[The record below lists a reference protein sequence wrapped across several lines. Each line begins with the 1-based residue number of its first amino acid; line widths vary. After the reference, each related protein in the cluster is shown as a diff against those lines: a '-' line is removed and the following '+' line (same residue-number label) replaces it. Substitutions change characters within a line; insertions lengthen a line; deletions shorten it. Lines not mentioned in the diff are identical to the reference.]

1 VKIWAW
7 QQARWILAAALA
19 VPACRQDNS
28 NPQPD
33 PSGTPVA
40 SGPNEWPMYGH
51 DPARTS
57 HNPAET
63 ALNAAAVPRLAA
75 RWQSFVDIGPLPPS
89 CSPAVAGGR
98 VFACSSR
105 TDGDNFFAFDAATGR
120 PLWTA
125 DLGRPGSGTVGIG
138 ASPAVSGSVVV
149 AGGADGA
156 YYGLDAATGAILWRH
171 DLEERNGFAWASPLV
186 ANGRVYVGVSSEGE
200 PPGSGAVRA
209 LDLATGALLASQ
221 GIVPDGVLG
230 GDIWNSPALTPDG
243 QTLVIAT
250 GNDFG
255 GYDGP
260 YTRAIVAL
268 DPMTLTIKEA
278 RQEAAPGLD
287 LDFGTTPV
295 VFRDRQGRTLTAAHN
310 KNGTLYAY
318 ELGRLVA
325 GAIWKRQNGL
335 AVGLMPAFDSTL
347 GTLFYAGD
355 NGQLFGV
362 DPASGADRWPSVA
375 VGFMNGN
382 LALANGLL
390 FASSGGR
397 VFVLDAAS
405 GRVLRSLSPDNPGR
419 SFSGVVVAGG
429 AVYWMSGGYLNAW
442 GLP

>member
-1 VKIWAW
+1 M
-7 QQARWILAAALA
+7 AALA
-19 VPACRQDNS
+19 ALGCRNDAS
-28 NPQPD
+28 APPPD
-33 PSGTPVA
+33 AGGTPVA

-51 DPARTS
+51 DLARTG
-57 HNPAET
+57 HNPGET
-63 ALNAAAVPRLAA
+63 ALSASAVPGLVA
-75 RWQSFVDIGPLPPS
+75 RWQAFVDIGPLPPS

-105 TDGDNFFAFDAATGR
+105 TEGDNFFAFDAATGR

-125 DLGRPGSGTVGIG
+125 DLGLPRSGTVGIG
-138 ASPAVSGSVVV
+138 ASPAVSGGVVV

-156 YYGLDAATGAILWRH
+156 YYALDASTGSILWRH
-171 DLEERNGFAWASPLV
+171 DLEERKGFAWASPLI
-186 ANGRVYVGVSSEGE
+186 ASSLVYVGVASEGE
-200 PPGSGAVRA
+200 PPGSGEVRA
-209 LDLATGALLASQ
+209 LDLETGALVASQ
-221 GIVPDGVLG
+221 HLVPQGVLG
-230 GDIWNSPALTPDG
+230 ADIWNSPALSPDG
-243 QTLVIAT
+243 QSLVVAT

-260 YTRAIVAL
+260 YTRALVAM
-268 DPMTLTIKEA
+268 DPITLAIRDV

-295 VFRDRQGRTLTAAHN
+295 LFTDRPGRTLVAAQN
-310 KNGTLYAY
+310 KNGVLYTY
-318 ELGRLVA
+318 DLGRLSA
-325 GAIWKRQNGL
+325 GAIWQRQNGL

-347 GTLFYAGD
+347 GTLFFAGD

-362 DPASGADRWPSVA
+362 DPATGVDRWPSVA

-397 VFVLDAAS
+397 VFVLDATS
-405 GRVLRSLSPDNPGR
+405 GRVRRSLDSDNPGR

-429 AVYWMSGGYLNAW
+429 AIYGMSGGYLNGW